1 MTKQFVAR
9 TSRAVSPSTRS
20 GSAFPLMWILK
31 NFIDRIFTYR
41 RHEGTDKSK
50 YLQHSEMAEVRFTSR
65 RVRFNVDT
73 GSDLVT
79 LGFFSKNAPEQSF
92 HGMPPNL
99 HSQTAGR
106 SVRGILTNS
115 QACRSLVANSA
126 RSRCTSAR
134 LSTSPVSLFG
144 SPTLKLSRSNRRAA
158 EILVV
163 NDARV
168 LKTDIV
174 ASNGVIHV
182 IDSVILPK

>member
-65 RVRFNVDT
+65 RVRFNVDA

-79 LGFFSKNAPEQSF
+79 VGFSPRTHRNRAFMACRRTCTPKRQDEAFAEYSRTRRRAARW
-92 HGMPPNL
+92 
-99 HSQTAGR
+99 SQTPLAAAA
-106 SVRGILTNS
+106 LP
-115 QACRSLVANSA
+115 
-126 RSRCTSAR
+126 
-134 LSTSPVSLFG
+134 PVSL
-144 SPTLKLSRSNRRAA
+144 RAQ
-158 EILVV
+158 
-163 NDARV
+163 
-168 LKTDIV
+168 
-174 ASNGVIHV
+174 
-182 IDSVILPK
+182 